1 MTCRLST
8 LSTVAMLVSFAAPAS
23 GAVTMSVLTAG
34 GSGTSVTVAPGG
46 TFSVDISL
54 NIQDVLVV
62 SAQTQLAAGAPN
74 VLDVTGGAYNATE
87 WDAAWGLP
95 IDPMGLDPVGS
106 GTIGS
111 LPAGD
116 YIGPTAVTVLATIHL
131 TVDPAAPAGTYTL
144 NLINAGVGD
153 DTFTDIDAIVG
164 PDFIV
169 TVSGSAPPGGG
180 GTMPPDD
187 GGTTPPDDGGTQPPD
202 DQGTEP
208 PNDGGTDPPDD
219 GDTSGTGDGG
229 TPPDDNNTTMPT
241 VTRCGA
247 GMVET
252 LSLSLTALLV
262 RPRRRSR

>member
-1 MTCRLST
+1 MRYRLST
-8 LSTVAMLVSFAAPAS
+8 ISLLAGFVAPAS

-34 GSGTSVTVAPGG
+34 GSGASVTVAPGG
-46 TFSVDISL
+46 VFSVDIRL
-54 NIQDVLVV
+54 DIQDVVVVAAQAQLV
-62 SAQTQLAAGAPN
+62 AGAPN
-74 VLDVTGGAYNATE
+74 VLDITGGSYNAAD
-87 WDAAWGLP
+87 WDASWGLP

-116 YIGPTAVTVLATIHL
+116 HIGPTAVTVLATIHL
-131 TVDPAAPAGTYTL
+131 SVDPAAAAGTYTL
-144 NLINAGVGD
+144 NLINASVGD

-180 GTMPPDD
+180 GTTPPDDGGIAPPDD
-187 GGTTPPDDGGTQPPD
+187 GGTEPPD

-208 PNDGGTDPPDD
+208 PNDDGTDPPDD
-219 GDTSGTGDGG
+219 GDTSSTGDGG
-229 TPPDDNNTTMPT
+229 TTPNGGNATIPT

-247 GMVET
+247 GMIET
-252 LSLSLTALLV
+252 LSLSLTALLA
-262 RPRRRSR
+262 RPRRRFR